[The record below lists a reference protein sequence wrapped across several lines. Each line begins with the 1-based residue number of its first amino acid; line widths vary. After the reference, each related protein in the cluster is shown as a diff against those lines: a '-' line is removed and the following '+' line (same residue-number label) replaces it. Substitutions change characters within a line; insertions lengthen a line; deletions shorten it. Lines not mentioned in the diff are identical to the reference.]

1 MRTAPCSPRSFNVFS
16 VALPFRELNTSSI
29 PPEITFLPHVTPSSI
44 LRPRAS
50 LLGVPELQSSALALL
65 PSTGTGFRHLLSVSP
80 VGPRTGAAVPAGAL
94 HLLPNPPSWLRRGA
108 RPSFRPPSLPLSA
121 GRVSARPWAWL
132 KAAARAGL
140 GVSHSAGG
148 AESRARRHTEA
159 AGAGGCG
166 AASGRGRLAA
176 APRPPTH
183 TCCRAAVSW
192 SAASSPAAADDL
204 FARRQPLR
212 SPGVPAR
219 AGDAPSAARSPAQPA
234 RRAAASAAGSR
245 SPGGAAP

>member
-1 MRTAPCSPRSFNVFS
+1 MLFHPASHRALFPGLGPRFWERRD
-16 VALPFRELNTSSI
+16 PERCPR
-29 PPEITFLPHVTPSSI
+29 PP
-44 LRPRAS
+44 S
-50 LLGVPELQSSALALL
+50 LHGDGVPPSPQRFSRRTQDRCGSSPQELSI
-65 PSTGTGFRHLLSVSP
+65 SP
-80 VGPRTGAAVPAGAL
+80 PCE
-94 HLLPNPPSWLRRGA
+94 LRRRA
-108 RPSFRPPSLPLSA
+108 RSSFLPPSLPLSA

-132 KAAARAGL
+132 EAAARAGL

-192 SAASSPAAADDL
+192 SAASSPAAVDDL

-212 SPGVPAR
+212 SPGVPVR